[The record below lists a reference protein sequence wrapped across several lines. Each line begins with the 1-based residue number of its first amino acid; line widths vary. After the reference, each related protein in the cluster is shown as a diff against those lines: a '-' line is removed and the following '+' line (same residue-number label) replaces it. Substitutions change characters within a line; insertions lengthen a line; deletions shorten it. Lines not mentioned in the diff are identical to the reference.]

1 MMYDLERS
9 AEPTCCDACGFV
21 IPAGESFARAQRDRD
36 RHCGRC
42 AIRLGAAEIR
52 ASVEEIRDRIERL

>member
-1 MMYDLERS
+1 MYDVERS
-9 AEPTCCDACGFV
+9 ADTTQCDACGCL
-21 IPAGESFARAQRDRD
+21 IPAGETFARAQRGRD

-52 ASVEEIRDRIERL
+52 ASVEEIRDRIERLS